1 VGTLI
6 ASRAGGF
13 EAIGCGGHRPL
24 TEAAFVATE
33 GGRRGLSI
41 RLLAL
46 DGRIVEALDWP
57 FAPVGR
63 SIALRSGA
71 FSTLLKAGELG
82 GASTLAGKST

>member
-1 VGTLI
+1 MSTLI
-6 ASRAGGF
+6 PSRAGGF
-13 EAIGCGGHRPL
+13 EAISCGGHRPL

-33 GGRRGLSI
+33 DGRRGLSM

-46 DGRIVEALDWP
+46 DDKIAEALAWP
-57 FAPVGR
+57 FAAVGR